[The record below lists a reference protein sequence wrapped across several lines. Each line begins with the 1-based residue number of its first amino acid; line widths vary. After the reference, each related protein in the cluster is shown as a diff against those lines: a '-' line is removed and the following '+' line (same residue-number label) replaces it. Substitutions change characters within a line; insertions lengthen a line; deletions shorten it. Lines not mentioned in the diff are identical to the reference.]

1 MIGTMNDIKS
11 VVAKNI
17 VELRQA
23 KGMTQLELGEKL
35 NYSDKAVSKW
45 EHGDSMP
52 DISVLVEMADMFG
65 VTIDYLVRQEH
76 KPHEIVQNKKNP
88 VKIKY
93 AIITAVSI
101 LLVWFIAVASFVYIS
116 TVLKDVKHGWL
127 TFIYAVPVSAVV
139 WLVFNT
145 LWFNRK
151 FNYFIISLLMWATL
165 AAVHISF
172 LMFSFN
178 LQYIWMVYLL
188 GIPGQVII
196 LLLAIMRKVAKK

>member
-1 MIGTMNDIKS
+1 MNDIKS

-76 KPHEIVQNKKNP
+76 KPHEIFRIKK
-88 VKIKY
+88 IR
-93 AIITAVSI
+93 
-101 LLVWFIAVASFVYIS
+101 
-116 TVLKDVKHGWL
+116 LKL
-127 TFIYAVPVSAVV
+127 
-139 WLVFNT
+139 NT
-145 LWFNRK
+145 
-151 FNYFIISLLMWATL
+151 
-165 AAVHISF
+165 
-172 LMFSFN
+172 
-178 LQYIWMVYLL
+178 Q
-188 GIPGQVII
+188 
-196 LLLAIMRKVAKK
+196 